1 MLGFF
6 RFGLQLIMG
15 AAGLAMMAAGVVFT
29 LTMGAL
35 VGLLGVVGSIALF
48 VTLFIVELFSKEK
61 PPKDQ

>member
-1 MLGFF
+1 
-6 RFGLQLIMG
+6 
-15 AAGLAMMAAGVVFT
+15 MMAAGVVFT